1 MLVGV
6 IKFVLFYGLTQISSL
21 LYVLAGVL
29 GIPLPGSPPHA
40 CVGAMNMHFGTTRAS
55 TPLCVDTPRLMVCAN
70 HRSWAD
76 FIVDMAILGNP
87 IALSRLAVRDEK
99 KNRDCRS
106 ERLSAPL
113 SGPGGRLAQVML
125 ALPFTGVYSWL
136 FGTAIV
142 FQRGKQRGKKDWLN
156 DVVYE
161 FTEQC
166 PGQPLLVY
174 PEGHRNILPTSL
186 PLRSGTLKMAHAMR
200 IPVQA
205 RARAL
210 ACARPPPLSIWRV
223 RR

>member
-1 MLVGV
+1 MEPSFVVAMLIGV
-6 IKFVLFYGLTQISSL
+6 IKFLLFYVLTQVSSFV
-21 LYVLAGVL
+21 YVLAGVL

-40 CVGAMNMHFGTTRAS
+40 CVSAMNLHFGTTRAS
-55 TPLCVDTPRLMVCAN
+55 TPLCVDTPRLMICAN

-87 IALSRLAVRDEK
+87 IALSRLAVREEREK
-99 KNRDCRS
+99 
-106 ERLSAPL
+106 EQILWARLFP
-113 SGPGGRLAQVML
+113 RLKRHAHARVLPRAQVML
-125 ALPFTGVYSWL
+125 ALPFTGLYSWL

-156 DVVYE
+156 DVVYD
-161 FTEQC
+161 FTAQC

-186 PLRSGTLKMAHAMR
+186 PLRSGTLKMAHTMR

-205 RARAL
+205 RARAR
-210 ACARPPPLSIWRV
+210 AR
-223 RR
+223 